1 MARGESQT
9 LLIWTIIF
17 LIFSLIMIIVS
28 VVMRSKYTEAASQLA
43 DATKKNSDLT
53 TEVNT
58 LKSEGTTLRTMI
70 GFADTSLAISDLE
83 TAFANDI
90 KNFAPALPQD
100 STSYQAALK
109 TLSGSYNDKI
119 KENEALNKK
128 NIALSEDN
136 ARQEAKL
143 ASLKAEMQ
151 SELDREKAEHEDE
164 LNKNIAVKNS
174 AEALAR
180 KTEED
185 KNKVQEDSQI
195 AIAEANRLRAEAER
209 LSNAM
214 LGINRTLTTTIA
226 NYDSPTPTYHN
237 AEIMWVSADSKLVRI
252 NVGSNH
258 GLRPRMSFSVYPPD
272 VKEIS
277 TESSKGKIEVIK
289 ILDGNTAEARVTE
302 DILINPI
309 LPRDIIYTPVWK
321 PGQKIRF
328 ALSSGLDLD
337 GDGNP
342 DPHKVIGLIQRNQ
355 GEVDAYIDD
364 LTGDIIDENGKKV
377 RETFFVG
384 RITDE
389 TRYLVTGDKPEPDSS
404 ETLFNAYREMD
415 ETAEMYGMTKITL
428 KDLLN
433 FMGQRPQSQTVGFGP
448 RNRAINDYE
457 MEPDVAN
464 QRMPGHVFNKY
475 ENKDAEP
482 ATNNLTPVSPLFN
495 QRKVTSPTGS
505 ASPLF
510 KPRTPSVTT
519 DKE

>member
-28 VVMRSKYTEAASQLA
+28 VVMRSKYMEEASRLA

-70 GFADTSLAISDLE
+70 GFADTSLAISE
-83 TAFANDI
+83 VEAAFAKDLRE
-90 KNFAPALPQD
+90 FAPTLPQD
-100 STSYQAALK
+100 ATSYQTAFRKLADAH
-109 TLSGSYNDKI
+109 NDKT
-119 KENEALNKK
+119 KENEDLGKK
-128 NIALSEDN
+128 NIALSEDL

-151 SELDREKAEHEDE
+151 SELDRVKKECDDEVAKITTAKDGAE
-164 LNKNIAVKNS
+164 N
-174 AEALAR
+174 LAK

-195 AIAEANRLRAEAER
+195 AIAEANRLRAIAEK
-209 LSNAM
+209 LGNDMS
-214 LGINRTLTTTIA
+214 GINRTLTKTVA
-226 NYDSPTPTYHN
+226 DYDSPTPTYHN
-237 AEIMWVSADSKLVRI
+237 AEIMWVSSNSELVRI

-258 GLRPRMSFSVYPPD
+258 GLRPRMSFSVYSPD

-277 TESSKGKIEVIK
+277 KESSKGKLEVIK

-309 LPRDIIYTPVWK
+309 IKGDIIYTPVWK

-377 RETFFVG
+377 REAFFVG

-389 TRYLVTGDKPEPDSS
+389 TRYLITGDKPDPDSS

-495 QRKVTSPTGS
+495 QRKVTNPTGT

-519 DKE
+519 DK